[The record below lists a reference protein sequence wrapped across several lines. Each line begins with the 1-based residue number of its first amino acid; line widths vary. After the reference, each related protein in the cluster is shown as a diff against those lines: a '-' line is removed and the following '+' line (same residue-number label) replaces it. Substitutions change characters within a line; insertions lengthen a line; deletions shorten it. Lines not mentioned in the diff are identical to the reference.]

1 MKKAL
6 HKDFFMEIK
15 KSYSRFLSIFFIVA
29 LGVAFFSGIQAA
41 SPDMRYSGDAY
52 FDDNRLMDIKVVST
66 LGLSDNDLK
75 ALEKV
80 DGVQYVEGAYG
91 TDVLCGE
98 GGAQKVL
105 HVESLNEKVN
115 TVTVEEGRL
124 PQKEG
129 ECLIDCELRESAGYE
144 IGDSVTFS

>member
-1 MKKAL
+1 
-6 HKDFFMEIK
+6 
-15 KSYSRFLSIFFIVA
+15 
-29 LGVAFFSGIQAA
+29 
-41 SPDMRYSGDAY
+41 MRYSGDAY

-91 TDVLCGE
+91 TDVLRGE

-115 TVTVEEGRL
+115 TVTVEEEDFRRKKGNV
-124 PQKEG
+124 
-129 ECLIDCELRESAGYE
+129 C
-144 IGDSVTFS
+144 